1 MGKQGGILTSR
12 GATLIDNELN
22 ALRKQRL
29 RSGVGQS
36 DSPFMRDDYRLAVVS
51 QDIGAGALVDDTIN
65 LGAGHVQMLYP
76 TGDYQLTKAENEILV
91 RSTYGLPLHVGR
103 RVYLHREFVSGWWM
117 AMPMYTGIWAGTV
130 ESAGPQSATVKIW
143 LKDPTANTTLTVAT
157 TRIITARHDWMV
169 GGVTLTEGWEVGV
182 IECPEEG
189 QYRLFFA
196 ECPSGA

>member
-12 GATLIDNELN
+12 GATFIDNELN

-51 QDIGAGALVDDTIN
+51 QDIGAGALVGDTIN

-76 TGDYQLTKAENEILV
+76 TGDYQLTLAENEVLV
-91 RSTYGLPLHVGR
+91 RSTYGLPLHAGR

-117 AMPMYTGIWAGTV
+117 AMPMYTATWAGKV
-130 ESAGPQSATVKIW
+130 VSAGSEAATVKIW
-143 LKDPTANTTLTVAT
+143 LNDANTNITTET
-157 TRIITARHDWMV
+157 TRTITAKHDWMV

-182 IECPEEG
+182 VECPEEG
-189 QYRLFFA
+189 VYRLFFA